1 MKGVIIMNKEVDIK
15 EILKKLSLSEKIGQL
30 QQLASTFFIEDSEG
44 ELTGPLKD
52 LGISEDK
59 IWTSGSVL
67 GVNSAKE
74 AYEIQRKYLEKSEN
88 KIPLLFMADII
99 HGYRTIFPI
108 PLAIGCSWNL
118 DNAVLCGQVSAK
130 EAALS
135 GVHVTFSPMVDLVR
149 DPRWGRVMEST
160 GEDTYLNGEFGKAFV
175 KGYQGDLSSPYNIA
189 SCVKHFAAYGAV
201 EAGREYNTVDLSDR
215 QLKEYYLP
223 SYKESI
229 DEGAKMVMTSFNTI
243 NGIPASGNKYLMRD
257 ILRDDFDF
265 DGIVISDWGAV
276 LELLVH
282 GVAADDKEV
291 AYKAIEAGVD
301 IEMMTSCYNK
311 KLEELVREGKVKE
324 ELIDEAVLR
333 ILELKKELGLFENP
347 FGAIDEKKARLTF
360 SCDEHKKAVKKVAR
374 ESMVLLKNDD
384 VLPFKEGKKVAVIGP
399 KAHSRDLLGGWS
411 WQGKKEKIA
420 TLRESLVDRLGN
432 ENVSYSEGC
441 HVDDYDESGF
451 AEAIRAATEAEVII
465 LALGETSEM
474 SGEGGSRANI
484 GLPGVQENL
493 ANEILKLNKPTVVVL
508 FSGRPLDITSLSAKA
523 PAILEAWF
531 PGTEAGSAVAEVLYG
546 DYNPSGK
553 LTMTFPYAVGQVPV
567 YYNYYNTG
575 RPKLPDGLETRYI
588 SQFIDIP
595 NEPLYPFGYG
605 LSYTSYEYTDFQLS
619 SKRMAKDETIVASV
633 KVKNVGQLE
642 GTETVQFYIR
652 DLVGSTVRPVKEL
665 KGFKQITLGPQ
676 EEVTVKFEIT
686 EKMLRYYNMDCE
698 LVSESGDFYAMIGS
712 NSRDTYQEKFTLD

>member
-1 MKGVIIMNKEVDIK
+1 MNKEVNIK
-15 EILKKLSLSEKIGQL
+15 ELLKELSLSEKIGQL
-30 QQLASTFFIEDSEG
+30 QQLASTFFIENSKG

-52 LGISEDK
+52 LGISEDE
-59 IWTSGSVL
+59 IWTAGSVL
-67 GVNSAKE
+67 GVNSAEE
-74 AYEIQRKYLEKSEN
+74 AYEIQSKYLEKSN
-88 KIPLLFMADII
+88 SKIPLLFMADII

-118 DNAVLCGQVSAK
+118 ENAVLCGQVSAK
-130 EAALS
+130 EASLS

-257 ILRDDFDF
+257 ILRDDFGF
-265 DGIVISDWGAV
+265 EGVAISDWGAV
-276 LELLVH
+276 LELMVH

-311 KLEELVREGKVKE
+311 ELEKLVREGKVKE

-333 ILELKKELGLFENP
+333 ILKLKKELGLFVNAY
-347 FGAIDEKKARLTF
+347 GAIDERKAKEMF
-360 SCDEHKKAVKKVAR
+360 SCDKHREAVKKVAR

-384 VLPFKEGKKVAVIGP
+384 VLPLKENKRVAVIGP
-399 KAHSRDLLGGWS
+399 KGNSIDLLGGWS

-420 TLRESLVDRLGN
+420 TLKEALTNRLG
-432 ENVSYSEGC
+432 ENLVSYAEGC
-441 HVDDYDESGF
+441 HIDDNDESGF
-451 AEAIRAATEAEVII
+451 TEATRVASESDIVI

-484 GLPGVQENL
+484 GLPGVQEKL
-493 ANEILKLNKPTVVVL
+493 ADEILRLNKPTVVVL
-508 FSGRPLDITSLSAKA
+508 FSGRPLEITSLSAKA

-531 PGTEAGSAVAEVLYG
+531 PGTEGSTAVTEVLYG
-546 DYNPSGK
+546 DYNPSGR
-553 LTMTFPYAVGQVPV
+553 LTMSFPYAVGQIPV

-575 RPKLPDGLETRYI
+575 RPKLPDGEETRYI

-605 LSYTSYEYTDFQLS
+605 LSYTRYEYTDLKLS
-619 SKRMAKDETIVASV
+619 SNEMTKDEEIVASV
-633 KVKNVGQLE
+633 KVKNVGKRE
-642 GTETVQFYIR
+642 GTETVQLYIR
-652 DLVGSTVRPVKEL
+652 DLVGSTVRPMKEL
-665 KGFKQITLGPQ
+665 KGFKQITLEPQ
-676 EEVTVKFEIT
+676 EEVIVNFTIT
-686 EKMLRYYNMDCE
+686 ERMLRYYDMNCE
-698 LVSESGDFYAMIGS
+698 LVSEPGDFYAMIGS
-712 NSRDTYQEKFTLD
+712 SSENTHKVKFELV